1 MYVETKQLIVRSIDF
16 WKIVTST
23 LVKLVD
29 SLQMCGLGTLP
40 MLLRIR
46 LTYSQKRKRATRDV
60 GTRNISSS
68 PNDPQKAVK

>member
-23 LVKLVD
+23 LV
-29 SLQMCGLGTLP
+29 S
-40 MLLRIR
+40 R
-46 LTYSQKRKRATRDV
+46 LTTDVWVRNATHALENPPYLSYSQKRKRATRDV

-68 PNDPQKAVK
+68 PNDPQKAAK